1 MIYIESPTNEG
12 NGATAGYLSLP
23 NEDFSSWNK
32 LHLIELLE
40 RSPMG
45 IQMTHTITKAI
56 VLYKLMTRLH

>member
-1 MIYIESPTNEG
+1 MESPTNGG

-23 NEDFSSWNK
+23 NEDFSSWDE

-45 IQMTHTITKAI
+45 ISNDPCYYQGYCS
-56 VLYKLMTRLH
+56 L